1 MSFDLTNKNISDT
14 FQNVLQV
21 TGSNGLYFLSG
32 SLVTAL
38 IVSGTLYSD
47 NISAITAKTGSWDAG
62 STGSLSVSEINAKT
76 GSWDGVLA
84 ATGSYVLESE
94 TGSFAS
100 SSDVVSNTAN
110 ISNLTTK
117 SGSWDDILT
126 ATSSYLENSDTGS
139 MGNLTVVGYISASG
153 NISGSTI
160 HSAGAVQSAGIEL
173 MKVNVTNIDADGRI
187 AISGSWQGVA
197 LLSSSA
203 QITADISGSWTS
215 ARLPANTLSS
225 SYQIEADI
233 SGSWQGVALLSSS
246 AQIAADISGSWQYG
260 VGILSASS
268 QILHENLA
276 NLQGGTTKEYY
287 HYTIAQHA
295 YLLALISDSLV
306 SSSVQLA
313 ADITG
318 SWKYGTGIFS
328 GSDQLPSGI
337 ISGSAQLPAGLISG
351 SDFSGSF
358 DGLVSASNGFV
369 VEVRTAD
376 PASTEVG
383 QMWFRSDL

>member
-246 AQIAADISGSWQYG
+246 AQMAADISGSWQYG

-268 QILHENLA
+268 QILH
-276 NLQGGTTKEYY
+276 
-287 HYTIAQHA
+287 
-295 YLLALISDSLV
+295 D
-306 SSSVQLA
+306 
-313 ADITG
+313 G
-318 SWKYGTGIFS
+318 S
-328 GSDQLPSGI
+328 
-337 ISGSAQLPAGLISG
+337 
-351 SDFSGSF
+351 
-358 DGLVSASNGFV
+358 
-369 VEVRTAD
+369 
-376 PASTEVG
+376 
-383 QMWFRSDL
+383 